1 MVSARVILK
10 YQGIILERN
19 NKSPLMDLCEMPFQ
33 SSFELECLNI
43 TVVNVN
49 L

>member
-10 YQGIILERN
+10 YQGIVLER

-33 SSFELECLNI
+33 SSFELEYLNI